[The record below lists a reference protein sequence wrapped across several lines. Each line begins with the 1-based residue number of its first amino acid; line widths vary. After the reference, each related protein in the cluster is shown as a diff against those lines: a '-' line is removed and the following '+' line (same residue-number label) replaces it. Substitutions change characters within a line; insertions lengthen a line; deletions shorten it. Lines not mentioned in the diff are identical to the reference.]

1 MMECTN
7 AFTSAEKVPH
17 PLFRDLVV
25 LLNPLA
31 PQLTEELGARLGSAG
46 SCLGESWPS
55 YDDSLLVENE
65 IEMVVQ
71 VNGKVRSRIMI
82 AAEAAR
88 DQVEAAAQADPKVQ
102 GHLEGLTVRK
112 VIVVPAR
119 LVNIVAN

>member
-1 MMECTN
+1 
-7 AFTSAEKVPH
+7 
-17 PLFRDLVV
+17 
-25 LLNPLA
+25 
-31 PQLTEELGARLGSAG
+31 
-46 SCLGESWPS
+46 CLGEGWPS

-71 VNGKVRSRIMI
+71 VNGKVRSKIMV

-88 DQVEAAAQADPKVQ
+88 DQVEAAAQADQKVQ

>member
-1 MMECTN
+1 MDCST
-7 AFTSAEKVPH
+7 V
-17 PLFRDLVV
+17 LVR
-25 LLNPLA
+25 NTPM
-31 PQLTEELGARLGSAG
+31 SG
-46 SCLGESWPS
+46 SCLGEGWPS

-71 VNGKVRSRIMI
+71 VNGKVRSKIMV

-88 DQVEAAAQADPKVQ
+88 DQVEAAAQADQKVQ